1 LKFSP
6 TQRGLGLLFSLIPLT
21 IISCI
26 TLDPIIAVTTAAIL
40 LILLGDLICFT
51 YTVRKNPCIC
61 NDRIEKRIWI
71 WDNPSIELKITCKNG
86 VNVTNTPSWL
96 IPQQVDLVD
105 NILKIRIKAS
115 FPYYGLYEVNNIS
128 IERISKLR
136 LFKTQSDVNVLIR
149 FKVLPETLYWLIIAL
164 NILGI
169 GKGYGGIH
177 DISELTIK
185 VSELRSISGVYYETR
200 EYTPGDPLKRIDW
213 KATARRR
220 KLMVK
225 EFREELSGAGALCFD
240 EECIGP
246 HTCDSIASA
255 ILSITIA
262 AVRQGI
268 PITTVVD
275 LTRSNIIKF
284 SNPKYMLMYFINKV
298 LELNIVDKLDLYEY
312 IEPPTLREI
321 QEKLAILL
329 NKNIYVK
336 RKTTSPIELL
346 REGNIII
353 VSNIIHN
360 TKRILDITDKLS
372 HKRVRTTLIT
382 PDKPWIDGRDLE
394 EAYRIYTTH
403 NLVIEKL
410 RKMNINVVPWHRLRL
425 ES

>member
-1 LKFSP
+1 M
-6 TQRGLGLLFSLIPLT
+6 
-21 IISCI
+21 
-26 TLDPIIAVTTAAIL
+26 
-40 LILLGDLICFT
+40 
-51 YTVRKNPCIC
+51 
-61 NDRIEKRIWI
+61 
-71 WDNPSIELKITCKNG
+71 
-86 VNVTNTPSWL
+86 
-96 IPQQVDLVD
+96 
-105 NILKIRIKAS
+105 
-115 FPYYGLYEVNNIS
+115 
-128 IERISKLR
+128 
-136 LFKTQSDVNVLIR
+136 
-149 FKVLPETLYWLIIAL
+149 

-213 KATARRR
+213 KATSRRR

-225 EFREELSGAGALCFD
+225 EFREELSGAGVLCFD

-246 HTCDSIASA
+246 YTCDSVASA
-255 ILSITIA
+255 ILSIIIA
-262 AVRQGI
+262 VVRQGI
-268 PITTVVD
+268 PITMVVD
-275 LTRSNIIKF
+275 LTRSDIIKF

-336 RKTTSPIELL
+336 RKTTSPIKLL

-360 TKRILDITDKLS
+360 TKRILDIADKLS